1 MEIHTDQIK
10 LKVQKRIVLVSFVIL
25 IAKFIAY
32 YVTHSVGVL
41 TDALESI
48 VNVVAGAV
56 SLYSLHLAMQPQDR
70 NHPFGHGKIEL
81 ISASSEGIL
90 IIIAGIMIIYEAVK
104 RLLFPVEIQKLDIGI
119 YIIAFSGVINYLLGT
134 YSIRTGKKH
143 NSVALVAGGKHLH
156 SDTYSTIG
164 LVIGL
169 LALFFTKISW
179 IDSALALL
187 FGGII
192 IFTGISIL
200 RQTITGLVDHADE
213 QLLGEMVTVLNENR
227 QPEWIDIHNTKIIKS
242 GNYLYID
249 CDLTVPWYYTV
260 EAGHNLGSQ
269 LKKDVLNQ
277 KYGNRIQL
285 TIHIDPCN
293 ITQTCKCEKCMLVKC
308 PHRQK
313 PFTQQQNMDILSFT
327 NTELEKS

>member
-1 MEIHTDQIK
+1 MEIHADQIK

-41 TDALESI
+41 TDAMESI

-269 LKKDVLNQ
+269 LKDVLNQ

>member
-1 MEIHTDQIK
+1 MEIHADQIK

-41 TDALESI
+41 TDAMESI

-179 IDSALALL
+179 IDSALALI

-269 LKKDVLNQ
+269 LKDVLNQ

>member
-269 LKKDVLNQ
+269 LKDVLNQ
-277 KYGNRIQL
+277 KDGNRIQL

-308 PHRQK
+308 PHRQN

>member
-269 LKKDVLNQ
+269 LKDVLNQ

-313 PFTQQQNMDILSFT
+313 PFTRQQNMDILSFT

>member
-1 MEIHTDQIK
+1 MEIHADQIK

-260 EAGHNLGSQ
+260 EAGHNSGSQ
-269 LKKDVLNQ
+269 LKDVLNQ

>member
-119 YIIAFSGVINYLLGT
+119 YIIVFSGVINYLLGT

-269 LKKDVLNQ
+269 LKDVLNQ

>member
-119 YIIAFSGVINYLLGT
+119 YIIAFSGIINYLLGT

-269 LKKDVLNQ
+269 LKDVLNP

>member
-269 LKKDVLNQ
+269 LKDVLNQ

>member
-1 MEIHTDQIK
+1 MEIHADQIK

-119 YIIAFSGVINYLLGT
+119 YIIAFSGIINYLLGT

-269 LKKDVLNQ
+269 LKDVLNQ

>member
-179 IDSALALL
+179 IDSALALI

-269 LKKDVLNQ
+269 LKDVLNQ

-313 PFTQQQNMDILSFT
+313 PFTQQQNMDSRSFT

>member
-119 YIIAFSGVINYLLGT
+119 YIIVFSGVINYLLGT
-134 YSIRTGKKH
+134 YSIRTGKKY

-269 LKKDVLNQ
+269 LKDVLNQ

>member
-200 RQTITGLVDHADE
+200 RQTITGLVDHANE

-269 LKKDVLNQ
+269 LKDVLNQ

>member
-1 MEIHTDQIK
+1 MENNADNIK
-10 LKVQKRIVLVSFVIL
+10 LKVQKRIVWTSFLIL
-25 IAKFIAY
+25 IAKFTAY

-48 VNVVAGAV
+48 VNVVAGGV

-104 RLLFPVEIQKLDIGI
+104 RLFFPVEIQKLDIGI
-119 YIIAFSGVINYLLGT
+119 YIIAVSGVLNYLLGT
-134 YSIRTGKKH
+134 YSIHTGKKH
-143 NSVALVAGGKHLH
+143 NSMALIAGGKHLH
-156 SDTYSTIG
+156 SDTYSTVG

-169 LALFFTKISW
+169 LALYFTQVAW
-179 IDSALALL
+179 LDSALALV
-187 FGGII
+187 FGSII

-200 RQTITGLVDHADE
+200 RQTITGLVDQADE
-213 QLLGEMVTVLNENR
+213 QLLEEMVTVLNENR

-260 EAGHNLGSQ
+260 EAGHSLGHQ
-269 LKKDVLNQ
+269 LKEVLNK
-277 KYGNRIQL
+277 KYGNRVQL

-293 ITQTCKCEKCMLVKC
+293 ITSLSKCEKCMLADC
-308 PHRQK
+308 PHRKHAFIQS
-313 PFTQQQNMDILSFT
+313 PRIDILSFT
-327 NTELEKS
+327 HREQEKS

>member
-119 YIIAFSGVINYLLGT
+119 YIIAFSGIINYLLGT

-179 IDSALALL
+179 IDSALALI

-269 LKKDVLNQ
+269 LKDVLNQ

>member
-119 YIIAFSGVINYLLGT
+119 YIIAFSGIINYLLGT

-179 IDSALALL
+179 IDSALALI

-213 QLLGEMVTVLNENR
+213 QLLGEMVTVLNEHR

-269 LKKDVLNQ
+269 LKDVLNQ

>member
-213 QLLGEMVTVLNENR
+213 QLLGEKVTVLNENR

-269 LKKDVLNQ
+269 LKDVLNQ

>member
-1 MEIHTDQIK
+1 MEIHTNQIK

-269 LKKDVLNQ
+269 LKDVLNQ

>member
-1 MEIHTDQIK
+1 MEAHTDQIK
-10 LKVQKRIVLVSFVIL
+10 LKVQKRIVLASFVIL

-48 VNVVAGAV
+48 VNVVAGAI

-81 ISASSEGIL
+81 ISASSEGIM
-90 IIIAGIMIIYEAVK
+90 IIIAGIMIIYEAIK

-119 YIIAFSGVINYLLGT
+119 YIIVFSGIVNYLLGT
-134 YSIRTGKKH
+134 YSIRTGKEH
-143 NSVALVAGGKHLH
+143 NSVALIAGGKHLH
-156 SDTYSTIG
+156 SDTYSTVG

-169 LALFFTKISW
+169 LALFFTQIAW

-187 FGGII
+187 FGSII
-192 IFTGISIL
+192 IFTGVSIL

-227 QPEWIDIHNTKIIKS
+227 RPEWIDIHNTKIIKS

-260 EAGHNLGSQ
+260 EAGHQLGSQ
-269 LKKDVLNQ
+269 LKEVLNR

-293 ITQTCKCEKCMLVKC
+293 ITSTCKCEKCMLRDC
-308 PHRQK
+308 PHRLCD
-313 PFTQQQNMDILSFT
+313 FTQQQTIDILSFT
-327 NTELEKS
+327 NSELEKP

>member
-119 YIIAFSGVINYLLGT
+119 YIIAFSGIINYLLGT

-269 LKKDVLNQ
+269 LKDVLNQ

>member
-119 YIIAFSGVINYLLGT
+119 YIIAFSGIINYLLGT

-227 QPEWIDIHNTKIIKS
+227 QPEWIDIHNIKIIKS

-269 LKKDVLNQ
+269 LKDVLNQ

>member
-1 MEIHTDQIK
+1 MEIHADQIK

-269 LKKDVLNQ
+269 LKDVLNP

>member
-1 MEIHTDQIK
+1 MEIHADQIK

-169 LALFFTKISW
+169 LVLFFTKISW
-179 IDSALALL
+179 IDSALALI

-269 LKKDVLNQ
+269 LKDVLNQ

>member
-179 IDSALALL
+179 IDSALALI

-269 LKKDVLNQ
+269 LKDVLNQ

>member
-10 LKVQKRIVLVSFVIL
+10 LKVQKRIVLISFVIL

-269 LKKDVLNQ
+269 LKDVLNP

>member
-249 CDLTVPWYYTV
+249 CDLTGPWYYTV

-269 LKKDVLNQ
+269 LKDVLNQ

>member
-179 IDSALALL
+179 IDSALALI

-269 LKKDVLNQ
+269 LKDVLNP

>member
-119 YIIAFSGVINYLLGT
+119 YIIVFSGVINYLLGT

-269 LKKDVLNQ
+269 LKDVLNQ

-313 PFTQQQNMDILSFT
+313 TFTQQQNMDILSFT

>member
-269 LKKDVLNQ
+269 LKDVLNQ

-313 PFTQQQNMDILSFT
+313 TFTQQQNMDILSFT

>member
-1 MEIHTDQIK
+1 MEVHTDQIK

-104 RLLFPVEIQKLDIGI
+104 RLFFPVEIQKLDIGI

-213 QLLGEMVTVLNENR
+213 QLLGEMVAVLNENR

-269 LKKDVLNQ
+269 LKDVLNQ

-293 ITQTCKCEKCMLVKC
+293 ITSTNKCKKCMLAAC
-308 PHRQK
+308 PHRK
-313 PFTQQQNMDILSFT
+313 SSFTVQENIDILSFT
-327 NTELEKS
+327 NSELEKY

>member
-1 MEIHTDQIK
+1 MEIHTNQIK

-200 RQTITGLVDHADE
+200 
-213 QLLGEMVTVLNENR
+213 LGEMVTVLNENR

-269 LKKDVLNQ
+269 LKDVLNQ

>member
-119 YIIAFSGVINYLLGT
+119 YIIAFSGIINYLLGT

-227 QPEWIDIHNTKIIKS
+227 QSEWIDIHNTKIIKS

-269 LKKDVLNQ
+269 LKDVLNQ

>member
-119 YIIAFSGVINYLLGT
+119 YIIVFSGVINYLLGT
-134 YSIRTGKKH
+134 YSIRTGKKY

-269 LKKDVLNQ
+269 LKDVLNQ

-285 TIHIDPCN
+285 TIHIVPCN

>member
-269 LKKDVLNQ
+269 LKDVLNQ
-277 KYGNRIQL
+277 KYGNRTQL

>member
-269 LKKDVLNQ
+269 LKDVLNQ

-293 ITQTCKCEKCMLVKC
+293 ITQTCKCEKCMLVK
-308 PHRQK
+308 
-313 PFTQQQNMDILSFT
+313 
-327 NTELEKS
+327 

>member
-104 RLLFPVEIQKLDIGI
+104 RLLFPIEIQKLDIGI

-269 LKKDVLNQ
+269 LKDVLNQ

>member
-1 MEIHTDQIK
+1 MEIHTNQIK

-48 VNVVAGAV
+48 VNVAAGAV

-269 LKKDVLNQ
+269 LKDVLNQ

>member
-119 YIIAFSGVINYLLGT
+119 YIIAFSGIINYLLGT

-179 IDSALALL
+179 IDSALALI

-249 CDLTVPWYYTV
+249 CDLTLPWYYTV

-269 LKKDVLNQ
+269 LKDVLNQ
-277 KYGNRIQL
+277 KYGNKIQL

>member
-10 LKVQKRIVLVSFVIL
+10 LKVQKRIVLISFVIL

-269 LKKDVLNQ
+269 LKDVLNQ